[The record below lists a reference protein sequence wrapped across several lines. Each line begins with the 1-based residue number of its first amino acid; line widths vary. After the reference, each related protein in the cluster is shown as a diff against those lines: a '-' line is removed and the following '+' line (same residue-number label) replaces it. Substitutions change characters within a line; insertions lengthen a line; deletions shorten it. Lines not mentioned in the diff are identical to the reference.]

1 MPDRS
6 ADWFNQALRDLDQ
19 AHLSQDA
26 GHHEW
31 ARFACHQAAEM
42 AIKALHLFVKQEA
55 WGHVIARLLV
65 ELPDSFHV
73 PSNLIEKG
81 RVLDNYYIPT
91 RYANGHVDGA
101 PFEHY
106 GPLQSQEAIQYAGEI
121 VEFVRHQMA

>member
-31 ARFACHQAAEM
+31 ACFACQQAAEK
-42 AIKALHLFVKQEA
+42 AVKALHLFVKQEA
-55 WGHVIARLLV
+55 WGHVVARLLV
-65 ELPDSFHV
+65 ELPDTLHV
-73 PSNLIEKG
+73 PANLIEMG
-81 RVLDNYYIPT
+81 RVLDNFYIPT
-91 RYANGHVDGA
+91 RYANGHADGA

-121 VEFVRHQMA
+121 LEFVRNQMA